1 MTATAPIENWE
12 DTFTYH
18 GATYHVTRA
27 YHRWV
32 VSDGLRTE
40 GKRSLVEALD
50 ALLDT
55 IARDD
60 ELLDLVVR
68 LLSSCWMWPPAS
80 PPEQPQDGNGALGIP
95 RPHNPGR

>member
-1 MTATAPIENWE
+1 MTATAPLGNWE

-18 GATYHVTRA
+18 GAIYHVTRE

-32 VSDGLRTE
+32 VSDGRRSE

-55 IARDD
+55 TARDD

-68 LLSSCWMWPPAS
+68 VFSSCWMRSPAS
-80 PPEQPQDGNGALGIP
+80 PPQQTREGNGAAG
-95 RPHNPGR
+95 